1 MPEWN
6 IPYDFMLCEKT
17 DCPRAAACLRHIAYM
32 RELETETILRVIN
45 PRKLPADNGGDCAF
59 FRDATPVTY
68 AFGFKKMQGR
78 MFPAQYAAFKSRLM
92 ARYGR
97 NPFFERRKG
106 AFPLSPK
113 EQAWIKRAAR
123 RAGVEAEFEFDSY
136 EERYHWM
143 D

>member
-1 MPEWN
+1 
-6 IPYDFMLCEKT
+6 
-17 DCPRAAACLRHIAYM
+17 M
-32 RELETETILRVIN
+32 RELETETILRIIN
-45 PRKLPADNGGDCAF
+45 PRKLPADDSGDCAF

-78 MFPAQYAAFKSRLM
+78 MFPAQYVAFKNILM